1 MEYRFK
7 TKPFQHQLDA
17 LEESWNKEVWALFME
32 MGTGKT
38 KVCIDNMAILYDKGK
53 INAALVIVPNGIK
66 RNWRNE
72 LQIHLVDHI
81 KYRVAIWS
89 ASPKKEEKKEL
100 DQLSVMA
107 DDLTILIMNVE
118 ALSTGRGRDFARSF
132 LLRHSAMCVVDE
144 STTIKNH
151 SAQRTKNI
159 LKLSD
164 LSKYRRIMTGSP
176 VTKSPLDLFSQIQFL
191 DPWLIDQQSYYSFRA
206 RYAVIVSRSV
216 GSHSFQHVVKYQRLD
231 ELQEKVKN
239 FSTRVLK
246 SECLD
251 LPEKLYTKRTVAMT
265 PEQLKAYVEMKK
277 SALTFLENNKMMT
290 AATVLTQLIR
300 LHQITCGHVKTDE
313 GEVISLKNNR
323 IQELLNV
330 LEETSG
336 KVIIWAVYR
345 HDIRAIEKAIGDI
358 YGKENVASYYGD
370 TKDSDRQHIVDR
382 FQDINDDLRFFVG
395 NPKTGG
401 YGLTLTSSHTVV
413 YYSNDYSLEI
423 RMQSEDRAHRIGQTS
438 KVTYVDLMAEHT
450 IDEKIV
456 KALNAKID
464 LASQVMG
471 EDPKKILF
479 S

>member
-1 MEYRFK
+1 MDYRFK

-17 LEESWNKEVWALFME
+17 LKESWNKEVWALFME

-38 KVCIDNMAILYDKGK
+38 KVCIDNIAILYDKGK
-53 INAALVIVPNGIK
+53 INATLIIVPNGIK

-72 LQIHLVDHI
+72 LEIHMADHI
-81 KYRVAIWS
+81 NYRVGIWS

-100 DQLSVMA
+100 DQLSIIA
-107 DDLTILIMNVE
+107 DDLTLLIMNVE
-118 ALSTGRGRDFARSF
+118 ALSTTRGRDFARSF
-132 LLRHSAMCVVDE
+132 LLRNQSMCVVDE

-151 SAQRTKNI
+151 AAARTKNI
-159 LKLSD
+159 IKLAE
-164 LSKYRRIMTGSP
+164 LAKYRRIMTGSP

-191 DPWLIDQQSYYSFRA
+191 DPYLIDQQSYYSFRA
-206 RYAVIVSRSV
+206 RYAVVVQRSV
-216 GSHSFQHVVKYQRLD
+216 GTHSFQHIVKYQRLD
-231 ELQEKVKN
+231 ELQEKIKN
-239 FSTRVLK
+239 FSTRILK

-251 LPEKLYTKRTVAMT
+251 LPEKLYTKRVVTMT

-277 SALTFLENNKMMT
+277 SALTFLEDNKMMT

-300 LHQITCGHVKTDE
+300 LHQITCGHVKTDD
-313 GEVISLKNNR
+313 GEVKAIKNNR
-323 IQELLNV
+323 IHELLNV
-330 LEETSG
+330 LEETGG

-358 YGKENVASYYGD
+358 YGKESVASYYGD
-370 TKDSDRQHIVDR
+370 TKDTIRQSIVDR
-382 FQDINDDLRFFVG
+382 FMDVNDHLRFFVG

-413 YYSNDYSLEI
+413 YYSNDYSLEV

-456 KALNAKID
+456 KLLNAKID

-471 EDPKKILF
+471 EDPRKILF
-479 S
+479 T

>member
-17 LEESWNKEVWALFME
+17 LKESWNKEVWALFME

-38 KVCIDNMAILYDKGK
+38 KVCIDNIAILYDKGK
-53 INAALVIVPNGIK
+53 INAALIIVPNGIK

-72 LQIHLVDHI
+72 LEIHMADHVN
-81 KYRVAIWS
+81 YRIGIWS
-89 ASPKKEEKKEL
+89 ASPRKEEKKEL
-100 DQLSVMA
+100 DQLSIIA
-107 DDLTILIMNVE
+107 DDLTLLIMNVE
-118 ALSTGRGRDFARSF
+118 ALSTTRGRDFARSF
-132 LLRHSAMCVVDE
+132 LLRNQGMCVVDE

-151 SAQRTKNI
+151 AAARTKNI
-159 LKLSD
+159 IKLAE
-164 LSKYRRIMTGSP
+164 LAKYRRIMTGAP

-191 DPWLIDQQSYYSFRA
+191 DPYLIDQQSYYSFRA
-206 RYAVIVSRSV
+206 RYAVVVQRSV
-216 GSHSFQHVVKYQRLD
+216 GTHSFQHIVKYQRLD

-239 FSTRVLK
+239 FSTRILK

-251 LPEKLYTKRTVAMT
+251 LPEKLYTKRVVTMT

-277 SALTFLENNKMMT
+277 SALAFLENNKIMT

-300 LHQITCGHVKTDE
+300 LHQITCGHVKTDD
-313 GEVISLKNNR
+313 GEVKGIKNNR
-323 IQELLNV
+323 IHELLNV
-330 LEETSG
+330 LEETGG

-345 HDIRAIEKAIGDI
+345 YDIRAIEKAIGDI
-358 YGKENVASYYGD
+358 YGRESVASYYGD
-370 TKDSDRQHIVDR
+370 TKDNIRQSIVDR
-382 FQDINDDLRFFVG
+382 FMDVNDHLRFFVG

-413 YYSNDYSLEI
+413 YYSNDYSLEV

-456 KALNAKID
+456 KLLNAKID

-471 EDPKKILF
+471 EDPRKILF
-479 S
+479 T

>member
-17 LEESWNKEVWALFME
+17 LKESWNKEVWALFME

-38 KVCIDNMAILYDKGK
+38 KVCIDNIAILYDKGK
-53 INAALVIVPNGIK
+53 INATLIIVPNGIK

-72 LQIHLVDHI
+72 LEIHMADHI
-81 KYRVAIWS
+81 NYRVGIWS

-100 DQLSVMA
+100 DQLSIIA
-107 DDLTILIMNVE
+107 DDLTLLIMNVE
-118 ALSTGRGRDFARSF
+118 ALSTTRGRDFARSF
-132 LLRHSAMCVVDE
+132 LLRNQSMCVVDE

-151 SAQRTKNI
+151 AAARTKNI
-159 LKLSD
+159 IKLAE
-164 LSKYRRIMTGSP
+164 LAKYRRIMTGAP

-191 DPWLIDQQSYYSFRA
+191 DPYLIDQQSYYSFRA
-206 RYAVIVSRSV
+206 RYAVVVQRSV
-216 GSHSFQHVVKYQRLD
+216 GTHSFQHIVKYQRLD
-231 ELQEKVKN
+231 ELQEKIKN
-239 FSTRVLK
+239 FSTRILK

-251 LPEKLYTKRTVAMT
+251 LPEKLYTKRVVTMT

-277 SALTFLENNKMMT
+277 SALTFLENNKIMT

-300 LHQITCGHVKTDE
+300 LHQITCGHVKTDD
-313 GEVISLKNNR
+313 GEVKAIKNNR
-323 IQELLNV
+323 IHELLNV
-330 LEETSG
+330 LEETGG

-358 YGKENVASYYGD
+358 YGKESVASYYGD
-370 TKDSDRQHIVDR
+370 TKDTIRQSIVDR
-382 FQDINDDLRFFVG
+382 FMDVNDHLRFFVG

-413 YYSNDYSLEI
+413 YYSNDYSLEV

-456 KALNAKID
+456 KLLNAKID

-471 EDPKKILF
+471 EDPRKILF
-479 S
+479 T

>member
-17 LEESWNKEVWALFME
+17 LKESWNKEVWALFME

-38 KVCIDNMAILYDKGK
+38 KVCIDNIAILYDKGK
-53 INAALVIVPNGIK
+53 INATLIIVPNGIK

-72 LQIHLVDHI
+72 LEIHMADHI
-81 KYRVAIWS
+81 NYRVGIWS

-100 DQLSVMA
+100 DQLSIIA
-107 DDLTILIMNVE
+107 DDLTLLIMNVE
-118 ALSTGRGRDFARSF
+118 ALSTTRGRDFARSF
-132 LLRHSAMCVVDE
+132 LLRNQSMCVVDE

-151 SAQRTKNI
+151 AAARTKNI
-159 LKLSD
+159 IKLAE
-164 LSKYRRIMTGSP
+164 LAKYRRIMTGSP

-191 DPWLIDQQSYYSFRA
+191 DPYLIDQQSYYSFRA
-206 RYAVIVSRSV
+206 RYAVVVQRSV
-216 GSHSFQHVVKYQRLD
+216 GTHSFQHIVKYQRLD
-231 ELQEKVKN
+231 ELQEKIKN
-239 FSTRVLK
+239 FSTRILK

-251 LPEKLYTKRTVAMT
+251 LPEKLYTKRVVTMT

-277 SALTFLENNKMMT
+277 SALTFLEDNKMMT

-300 LHQITCGHVKTDE
+300 LHQITCGHVKTDD
-313 GEVISLKNNR
+313 GEVKAIKNNR
-323 IQELLNV
+323 IHELLNV
-330 LEETSG
+330 LEETGG

-358 YGKENVASYYGD
+358 YGKESVASYYGD
-370 TKDSDRQHIVDR
+370 TKDTIRQSIVDR
-382 FQDINDDLRFFVG
+382 FMDVNDHLRFFVG

-413 YYSNDYSLEI
+413 YYSNDYSLEV

-456 KALNAKID
+456 KLLNAKID

-471 EDPKKILF
+471 EDPRKILF
-479 S
+479 T

>member
-17 LEESWNKEVWALFME
+17 LKESWNKEVWALFME

-38 KVCIDNMAILYDKGK
+38 KVCIDNIAILYDKGK
-53 INAALVIVPNGIK
+53 INATLIIVPNGIK

-72 LQIHLVDHI
+72 LEIHMADHI
-81 KYRVAIWS
+81 NYRVGIWS

-100 DQLSVMA
+100 DQLSIIA
-107 DDLTILIMNVE
+107 DDLTLLIMNVE
-118 ALSTGRGRDFARSF
+118 ALSTTRGRDFARSF
-132 LLRHSAMCVVDE
+132 LLRNQSMCVVDE

-151 SAQRTKNI
+151 AAARTKNI
-159 LKLSD
+159 IKLAE
-164 LSKYRRIMTGSP
+164 LAKYRRIMTGSP

-191 DPWLIDQQSYYSFRA
+191 DPYLIDQQSYYSFRA
-206 RYAVIVSRSV
+206 RYAVVVQRSV
-216 GSHSFQHVVKYQRLD
+216 GTHSFQHIVKYQRLD
-231 ELQEKVKN
+231 ELQEKIKN
-239 FSTRVLK
+239 FSTRILK

-251 LPEKLYTKRTVAMT
+251 LPEKLYTKRVVTMT

-277 SALTFLENNKMMT
+277 SALTFLENNKIMT

-300 LHQITCGHVKTDE
+300 LHQITSGHVKTDD
-313 GEVISLKNNR
+313 GEVKAIKNNR
-323 IQELLNV
+323 IHELLNV
-330 LEETSG
+330 LEETGG

-358 YGKENVASYYGD
+358 YGKESVASYYGD
-370 TKDSDRQHIVDR
+370 TKDTIRQSIVDR
-382 FQDINDDLRFFVG
+382 FMDVNDHLRFFVG

-413 YYSNDYSLEI
+413 YYSNDYSLEV

-456 KALNAKID
+456 KLLNAKID

-471 EDPKKILF
+471 EDPRKILF
-479 S
+479 T

>member
-1 MEYRFK
+1 MDYRFK

-17 LEESWNKEVWALFME
+17 LKESWNKEVWALFME

-81 KYRVAIWS
+81 NYRVAIWS

-100 DQLSVMA
+100 DELSVMTE
-107 DDLTILIMNVE
+107 DLTILIMNVE

-132 LLRHSAMCVVDE
+132 LLRNNAMCVVDE

-151 SAQRTKNI
+151 NAQRTKNI
-159 LKLSD
+159 LKLTD

-206 RYAVIVSRSV
+206 RYAVVVSRSV
-216 GSHSFQHVVKYQRLD
+216 GSHSFQHIVKYQRLD
-231 ELQEKVKN
+231 ELQEKVKH
-239 FSTRVLK
+239 FSTRILK

-251 LPEKLYTKRTVAMT
+251 LPEKLYTKRNVVMT
-265 PEQLKAYVEMKK
+265 PEQLKAYTEMKK
-277 SALTFLENNKMMT
+277 SALSFLEDNKMMT
-290 AATVLTQLIR
+290 AATVLTQIIR

-330 LEETSG
+330 LEETGG

-345 HDIRAIEKAIGDI
+345 HDIQAIEKAIGDI
-358 YGKENVASYYGD
+358 YGKQSVASYYGD

-382 FQDINDDLRFFVG
+382 FQDNDSDLRFFVG

-413 YYSNDYSLEI
+413 YFSNDYSLEI

-438 KVTYVDLMAEHT
+438 KVTYVDLIAEHT